1 MERLLVSEN
10 GRDLDRGMTHFERAV
25 GLAGGGVNVLVDNRQ
40 PDRDPEYRYC
50 AIEF

>member
-25 GLAGGGVNVLVDNRQ
+25 GLAGGGVNVFFPPVVRKNYIRLPN
-40 PDRDPEYRYC
+40 
-50 AIEF
+50 